1 MQLVDNLRSRCYSL
15 QAFKYKETF
24 YFYSYFFFISG
35 PIQGGM
41 TSVHLAAK
49 HGNIDVLKALLLQGV
64 EVDDR
69 DVVSHEN
76 K

>member
-1 MQLVDNLRSRCYSL
+1 
-15 QAFKYKETF
+15 
-24 YFYSYFFFISG
+24 
-35 PIQGGM
+35 M

-69 DVVSHEN
+69 DVVSDVLLQS
-76 K
+76 KIV